1 MRTRFQYFGLQNI
14 ETTCDNISGKCKHND
29 CYYSWD
35 LYIQVYDCQFLAPI
49 CYAVDILK
57 TFFSCSDVKWW
68 NFNVK
73 VDAPCFSLSLIHFK

>member
-1 MRTRFQYFGLQNI
+1 MRTRFQYFGVQNN
-14 ETTCDNISGKCKHND
+14 ETTCDNFEVAVRSIYSGIWL
-29 CYYSWD
+29 S
-35 LYIQVYDCQFLAPI
+35 ILAPI